1 MATILT
7 LDAGTSALKCSLFH
21 TDGTLKRAY
30 AAEYPTCYPC
40 EGWAEQKAE
49 ELLAAAVRA
58 TRALSEDGGLDDV
71 CAVGLTGTMNGCI
84 ALTETGEALRP
95 NIIHLDTRAQREV
108 DHLTEALGMRAFY
121 EKTGNRPDVHYGLPK
136 AMWLKAHEPD
146 VYRRARWL
154 VNTKDLIYGFLTG
167 VYGRSDYSDASLFG
181 ALNIHTRA
189 WDEDVVHAAGV
200 DLEKLPRLLPSHDVS
215 GRVSAAAARLT
226 GLREGTPVA
235 VGAGDGPC
243 STHGSGVFADG
254 QAYLTVGSSAWV
266 CGLSRTARMDEA
278 MRIFHYT
285 DMDERLVNVCGTV
298 QCAATALD
306 FYLKTVL
313 GLTNERGEIDFPAAE
328 ALAQDSVPG
337 ARGLF
342 FLPTLMG
349 ERCPWWDS
357 AARGILAGLT
367 LTHTR
372 ADMVRAGYEGVA
384 QALNNCVDALR
395 ENGMTVDRLTLSGG
409 GVKSRVWPQMFADVC
424 SAVTCIHVNPRETTS
439 LGAAMAA
446 GVGAGVYAS
455 FADAAKIVHTR
466 DERRPDPETAAAYRR
481 HTAVYRALYS
491 QMKDAMHAASRYQA
505 TESGGN
511 HG

>member
-30 AAEYPTCYPC
+30 AAGYPTCYPR

-121 EKTGNRPDVHYGLPK
+121 GKTGNRPDVHYGLPK

-154 VNTKDLIYGFLTG
+154 VNTKDLIYGFLTSI
-167 VYGRSDYSDASLFG
+167 YGRSDYSDASLFG

-235 VGAGDGPC
+235 IGAGDGPC

-298 QCAATALD
+298 QCAATAL
-306 FYLKTVL
+306 
-313 GLTNERGEIDFPAAE
+313 
-328 ALAQDSVPG
+328 QDSVPG

-357 AARGILAGLT
+357 AARGMLAGLT

>member
-30 AAEYPTCYPC
+30 AAEYPTCYPR

-235 VGAGDGPC
+235 IGAGDGPC

-349 ERCPWWDS
+349 ERCPCGTVPR
-357 AARGILAGLT
+357 AACWRG
-367 LTHTR
+367 
-372 ADMVRAGYEGVA
+372 
-384 QALNNCVDALR
+384 
-395 ENGMTVDRLTLSGG
+395 
-409 GVKSRVWPQMFADVC
+409 
-424 SAVTCIHVNPRETTS
+424 
-439 LGAAMAA
+439 
-446 GVGAGVYAS
+446 
-455 FADAAKIVHTR
+455 
-466 DERRPDPETAAAYRR
+466 
-481 HTAVYRALYS
+481 
-491 QMKDAMHAASRYQA
+491 
-505 TESGGN
+505 
-511 HG
+511 